1 MQSIARYFG
10 FADAAQLVWAHGVN
24 SRTYLD
30 ESCADAAL
38 HMIEGD
44 VHFAAA
50 DALPCVAH
58 AWQDIADMDIA
69 TWAASVI
76 AAGKGMKIDFA
87 DAAAVEPTLSVI
99 QRLKPTTPLMFHA
112 NIFNLLPP
120 HAAHASDGM
129 EPEQFIRLCQ
139 QYCPQAVI
147 SIGWS
152 LKRDADADGRMEDVL
167 IHQMA
172 DMSLKRLGAASYTIE
187 IHAGYTS
194 GWERGAA
201 LVFDP
206 LPEATPAATAGGANV
221 VQAGHLFRKVA

>member
-1 MQSIARYFG
+1 MQSIAAYFG
-10 FADAAQLVWAHGVN
+10 LTDAADLTWAHGVN
-24 SRTYLD
+24 GRSYLD
-30 ESCADAAL
+30 ESCADATL

-44 VHFAAA
+44 VHFADA

-58 AWQDIADMDIA
+58 AWQDIADMDVA
-69 TWAASVI
+69 TWASSI
-76 AAGKGMKIDFA
+76 IGAGKGLKIDFA
-87 DAAAVEPTLSVI
+87 DAAAVEPTLAVI

-112 NIFNLLPP
+112 NIFTLLPP
-120 HAAHASDGM
+120 DADSPDDGM
-129 EPEQFIRLCQ
+129 EPEQFVRLCQ
-139 QYCPQAVI
+139 QYCPKAVI

-152 LKRDADADGRMEDVL
+152 LKREADADGRMEDVL

-172 DMSLKRLGAASYTIE
+172 DMSLKRLGAASYAIE

-206 LPEATPAATAGGANV
+206 LPETTPAATAGGANV